1 MLYISFKR
9 MSNIS
14 YSGRVVKATP
24 CYQQFRRWV
33 LPAQVR
39 ILSVTP
45 YFFHTCFLRRILL
58 DITQKFRSYFIR
70 RLRQ

>member
-1 MLYISFKR
+1 MFSYIHH
-9 MSNIS
+9 IS

-45 YFFHTCFLRRILL
+45 FLFF
-58 DITQKFRSYFIR
+58 
-70 RLRQ
+70 